1 MAKKNKMNTSFI
13 IHEDMQR
20 EEMKG
25 LGGTD
30 AKEIVNGNWK
40 DLWEIKT
47 GKKPPVDL
55 SDVLPVQLGIVTEDF
70 NREWFTK
77 ETQIQVLKPGI
88 IQSKLV
94 EFLYASVDGI
104 TDSGCIFEAKHVSP
118 FSFKDVTHRYYPQIQ
133 HYLMVTRFQKA
144 YLSVLIGNSQHKI
157 YEIERDDEFIK
168 QMFYA
173 ECMFWNFVMTNVQP
187 PDFVAFEQ
195 FKGDGKIVENNL
207 TRIYL
212 NGEQAYE
219 FELPNSSWLQETE
232 H

>member
-1 MAKKNKMNTSFI
+1 M
-13 IHEDMQR
+13 
-20 EEMKG
+20 
-25 LGGTD
+25 
-30 AKEIVNGNWK
+30 
-40 DLWEIKT
+40 EIKT
-47 GKKPPVDL
+47 GKKAPVDL

-104 TDSGCIFEAKHVSP
+104 TDSGCIFEASMSAHFRSNN
-118 FSFKDVTHRYYPQIQ
+118 RYYPQIQ
-133 HYLMVTRFQKA
+133 HYLMVTRFQA

-173 ECMFWNFVMTNVQP
+173 EVCF
-187 PDFVAFEQ
+187 
-195 FKGDGKIVENNL
+195 GIL
-207 TRIYL
+207 L
-212 NGEQAYE
+212 
-219 FELPNSSWLQETE
+219 
-232 H
+232 

>member
-1 MAKKNKMNTSFI
+1 MF
-13 IHEDMQR
+13 
-20 EEMKG
+20 
-25 LGGTD
+25 
-30 AKEIVNGNWK
+30 
-40 DLWEIKT
+40 
-47 GKKPPVDL
+47 
-55 SDVLPVQLGIVTEDF
+55 LPVQLGIVTEDF

-77 ETQIQVLKPGI
+77 KHKFKYFKPGI

-187 PDFVAFEQ
+187 PDFVAFDQ